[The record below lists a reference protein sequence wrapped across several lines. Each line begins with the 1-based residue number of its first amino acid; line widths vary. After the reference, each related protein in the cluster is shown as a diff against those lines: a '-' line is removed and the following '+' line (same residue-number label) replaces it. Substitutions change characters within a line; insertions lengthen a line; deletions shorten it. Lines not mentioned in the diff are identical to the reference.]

1 MKTATAL
8 LASLLLAGTVGATRA
23 AIAADGVIYKQE
35 LIPGSYCHLKFPA
48 IQGGTRAGDR
58 PVLKDSSDGDAIDFY
73 GPCDEDPLGQDQ
85 IHEQKLDRYHRFQ
98 HDYED

>member
-8 LASLLLAGTVGATRA
+8 LASLLLAGTLGATRA
-23 AIAADGVIYKQE
+23 AMAADGVIYKQE

-48 IQGGTRAGDR
+48 IRGRTRAADD
-58 PVLKDSSDGDAIDFY
+58 PILKAPSDGDVIDFY
-73 GPCDEDPLGQDQ
+73 GRCDEYPLGSDQ
-85 IHEQKLDRYHRFQ
+85 MHEQKLDNYHRFQ